1 MSKDQE
7 LVKVKRDTKSLIMK
21 NLIVMAVL
29 IILAL
34 TGVISWFTNKTKA
47 TADGIN
53 VTCELPDGLEVA
65 VVKHGAGEPASSAYK
80 TGEIDIT
87 SEEYPFLSK
96 LSLEELTSD
105 GLHFYKPK
113 ITQNSSGASVDKE
126 SKEPWNDVE
135 KAYTD
140 SSSESSLSY
149 FSVDVY
155 MRSKGKHEIV
165 LGSSSSVK
173 PVGINNL
180 VNDDPTKIEN
190 KSDMGDFSMDCIV
203 GAVRVSTVVDN
214 QCKNLWIPAPNIRYH
229 EDNKT
234 GKRLVDTNIDT
245 NEFGTFQHKYWNV
258 DPTTLTLIDKD
269 LHTYPDVIANNK
281 CDYTLGTN
289 KDILQL
295 KPQSSSDDLSKSQS
309 SSDDS
314 KPESSSDVYTGK
326 FTLNLWIDGEDDEAR
341 QALVGGSFSASIKLK
356 ISDK

>member
-1 MSKDQE
+1 MSKDQQ
-7 LVKVKRDTKSLIMK
+7 LVKIKRDTKSLVMK

-29 IILAL
+29 IAIAL
-34 TGVISWFTNKTKA
+34 TGVISWFTNKTEA

-53 VTCELPDGLEVA
+53 VTCKLPDGLEVA

-155 MRSKGKHEIV
+155 MRSKGKHKIA

-203 GAVRVSTVVDN
+203 GAVRVSTVVSTVVGKKCN
-214 QCKNLWIPAPNIRYH
+214 NLWIPAPNIRYH
-229 EDNKT
+229 EDDKT
-234 GKRLVDTNIDT
+234 GKRLVDTNIDSD
-245 NEFGTFQHKYWNV
+245 EYGTFQHKYWKV
-258 DPTTLTLIDKD
+258 DPTTLILNDTNIQ
-269 LHTYPDVIANNK
+269 TYSDVITNNK
-281 CDYTLGTN
+281 CDYTLGEN
-289 KDILQL
+289 KYILQL
-295 KPQSSSDDLSKSQS
+295 KPQSSSVKPQS
-309 SSDDS
+309 SSD
-314 KPESSSDVYTGK
+314 VFYTGK
-326 FTLNLWIDGEDDEAR
+326 FTLNLWIDGEDAEAR
-341 QALVGGSFSASIKLK
+341 QALVGGKFSADIKLK
-356 ISDK
+356 LND

>member
-7 LVKVKRDTKSLIMK
+7 LVKVKRDTKSLVMK

-29 IILAL
+29 IIIAL
-34 TGVISWFTNKTKA
+34 TGAISWFTSKTDA

-53 VTCELPDGLEVA
+53 VKCEVPDGLEVA
-65 VVKHGAGEPASSAYK
+65 VVKHGADEPASSAYK
-80 TGEIDIT
+80 TGVINIT

-96 LSLEELTSD
+96 LSFEELTSD

-140 SSSESSLSY
+140 RSSESSLSY

-155 MRSKGKHEIV
+155 MRSKGNHKIA

-180 VNDDPTKIEN
+180 VNDVDPTKIEN

-214 QCKNLWIPAPNIRYH
+214 QCNNLWIPAPNIFYN
-229 EDNKT
+229 ETKS
-234 GKRLVDTNIDT
+234 GNIITRTVSTDIKKDQSG
-245 NEFGTFQHKYWNV
+245 FGTFVHKYWKVN
-258 DPTTLTLIDKD
+258 PTTLTLEDTDIQ
-269 LHTYPDVIANNK
+269 TYSDVITNNS

-295 KPQSSSDDLSKSQS
+295 KPQSSSDD
-309 SSDDS
+309 S
-314 KPESSSDVYTGK
+314 KPESSSDDIYTGK
-326 FTLNLWIDGEDDEAR
+326 FTLNLWIDGEDAEAR
-341 QALVGGSFSASIKLK
+341 QALVGGSFTASIKLK